1 MINISKKSLLTLTF
15 LMLTS
20 IKIDACDNPITPIGS
35 DDTYNFSY
43 LFDAAKDN
51 TKFAAWMAGAL
62 AVICYFFKNPDDRIS
77 NAPFERVLK
86 GFFDNIIGDTF
97 NWDNVTNF
105 SDIIPGQRWKSY
117 STLLIGKSDLKV
129 RLVMEGRRK
138 DIKGFGLLH
147 FLEKDMAK
155 ICKVIAALGIS
166 YAFTVGKLEQT
177 IREIID
183 VILNPYHKA
192 LAPWKEQPTTNAK

>member
-1 MINISKKSLLTLTF
+1 MINISKKSALALTF

-20 IKIDACDNPITPIGS
+20 IKTDACDNLITSVGS
-35 DDTYNFSY
+35 DNTSHFSHI
-43 LFDAAKDN
+43 FDNVKDN
-51 TKFAAWMAGAL
+51 AKFAVWLAGAL
-62 AVICYFFKNPDDRIS
+62 AVICYFFKNPDDRVS

-105 SDIIPGQRWKSY
+105 SDLIPGQRWKSY

-177 IREIID
+177 IKEIID
-183 VILNPYHKA
+183 VVLNPYHKA
-192 LAPWKEQPTTNAK
+192 LAPWRDQPDAGAK